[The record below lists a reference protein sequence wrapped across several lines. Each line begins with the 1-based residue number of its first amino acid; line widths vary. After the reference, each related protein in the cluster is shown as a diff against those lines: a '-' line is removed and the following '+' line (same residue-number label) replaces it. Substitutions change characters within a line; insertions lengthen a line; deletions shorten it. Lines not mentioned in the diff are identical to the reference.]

1 MTINDGLYKNMMRHI
16 SILLLC
22 LGAWCVSVAQ
32 EGVNFRDIT
41 LEEALRQAKAE
52 NKLVFMDCYTSW
64 CGPCKN
70 MTEKIFPQKA
80 AGDYFNPRFVCVKYD
95 MEKGAGVELAKK
107 YEVHAY
113 PTFLM
118 LRPDGTLQHRLV
130 GGDGLEA
137 FIARVEKG
145 FDEQNNLSA
154 LHRRYEQGGLS
165 KQDLFRYWEALE
177 EAGEDARAT
186 QVYAELLAQLTEE
199 EKTQAAYWSLYETRS
214 CTIGS
219 PMHDFLLAHLD
230 ALRANN
236 GKGKVDRYLTDKYWE
251 ALGLYVMGYARKDDV
266 PFETLQRDI
275 PRLGV
280 AQQAE
285 LERMLQLADLVYHRK
300 AKELASLIEKR
311 LLEMSV
317 ETLKT
322 YAFGFRGIVWGSEEK
337 TVPPHIVKVGTR
349 LTKSVIADLERRTTQ
364 LTAEELH
371 TYTIL
376 MDSFYGEM
384 TPALYRR
391 LADAGEKALAA
402 LPESKEKEYSALYF
416 KACRKKANK

>member
-1 MTINDGLYKNMMRHI
+1 MMKHI
-16 SILLLC
+16 YTLLLF
-22 LGAWCVSVAQ
+22 LLAWGTASAQ

-70 MTEKIFPQKA
+70 MAEKVFPQKA

-95 MEKGAGVELAKK
+95 MEKGDGKELAKK

-113 PTFLM
+113 PTSLM
-118 LRPDGTLQHRLV
+118 LRPDGTVQHRLV
-130 GGDGLEA
+130 GGDGLES

-154 LHRRYEQGGLS
+154 LHLRYEQGGLG
-165 KQDLFRYWEALE
+165 KEELFRYWEVLE
-177 EAGEDARAT
+177 EAGEDARAAK
-186 QVYAELLAQLTEE
+186 VYTELLAQLTDE
-199 EKTQAAYWSLYETRS
+199 EKTQAAYWNLYETRG

-219 PMHDFLLAHLD
+219 PMHDFMLAHLD
-230 ALRANN
+230 ALRTAN
-236 GKGKVDRYLTDKYWE
+236 GKEKVDRYLIKKYE
-251 ALGLYVMGYARKDDV
+251 DALETYIMGYNREDDI
-266 PFETLQRDI
+266 PFETLQRNV

-285 LERMLQLADLVYHRK
+285 LEKMLALADLVYHQK

-311 LLEMSV
+311 LPEMSV
-317 ETLKT
+317 AELKM
-322 YAFGFRGIVWGSEEK
+322 YAFGFRGIVWGSGSEK
-337 TVPPHIVKVGTR
+337 PTPEVVKAGTR
-349 LTKSVIADLERRTTQ
+349 LTEAVIADLEKRAGK
-364 LTAEELH
+364 LTAEELN

-376 MDSFYGEM
+376 MDSFYGKM
-384 TPALYRR
+384 TPALYKR

-402 LPESKEKEYSALYF
+402 LPESKEKAYVARYF
-416 KACRKKANK
+416 RECREKAGK

>member
-1 MTINDGLYKNMMRHI
+1 MIF
-16 SILLLC
+16 LLC
-22 LGAWCVSVAQ
+22 LLAWGASSAQ
-32 EGVNFRDIT
+32 DGVNFRDIT

-70 MTEKIFPQKA
+70 MTEKVFPQKA

-95 MEKGAGVELAKK
+95 MEKGAGKELAKR
-107 YEVHAY
+107 YEIHAY

-154 LHRRYEQGGLS
+154 LHHRYGQGGLG
-165 KQDLFRYWEALE
+165 KQELFRYWEALE
-177 EAGEDARAT
+177 EAGENARAA
-186 QVYAELLAQLTEE
+186 QVYAELLAQLTDG
-199 EKTQAAYWSLYETRS
+199 EKTQAAYWSLYETRG

-236 GKGKVDRYLTDKYWE
+236 GREKVDRYLADKYWE

-266 PFETLQRDI
+266 PFEMLQRDV
-275 PRLGV
+275 PQLGV
-280 AQQAE
+280 AQQSKLDE
-285 LERMLQLADLVYHRK
+285 MLQLADLVYHQK
-300 AKELASLIEKR
+300 ADELASLIEKR
-311 LLEMSV
+311 LPEMSV
-317 ETLKT
+317 AELKT

-337 TVPPHIVKVGTR
+337 KPSPKVVKAGTR
-349 LTKSVIADLERRTTQ
+349 LTEAVIADLGKRAGK
-364 LTAEELH
+364 LTAEELY

-376 MDSFYGEM
+376 MDSFYGKM
-384 TPALYRR
+384 TPALYKR
-391 LADAGEKALAA
+391 LADAGEKALAD
-402 LPESKEKEYSALYF
+402 LPESKEKNYAARYF
-416 KACRKKANK
+416 KECREKAGK